1 MSVQNV
7 TFSAWKATLP
17 QEVQTLPDET
27 LQQMFNSARGISNAG
42 IELEHTSS
50 PEGEDVDTQA
60 RSEAY
65 NSAVEEL
72 KQIKQQS
79 DEKQQSQ
86 LEKSAKTE
94 AGEYAPTT
102 LRSEE
107 RFLIERGLDASNKD
121 KAFYKNR
128 KARKE
133 VKKLVKDAIIDAFD
147 EKEIDYKK
155 KDVRKWTKAY
165 TESLE
170 TKDKVEHTRVFEKGS
185 EKRQFRRATEEED
198 LRLKKHNKRFI
209 KERNENLHGGETVKG
224 GASLHQG
231 AYEQISDTIG
241 ADLEANPNEIK
252 NITDDAALKRKE
264 RPARKEIK
272 KLGYDV
278 QKDGLKGVVGA
289 LVPALGAGIGAAAFP
304 TVAEAVAVATATVLD
319 PDGNVLANSSQTA
332 TDKKVSFNIR
342 GAGTAAAA
350 AGILAAAMFGGS
362 EDEHVL
368 NGTQI
373 DKVFEPSTEGKKFYE
388 TATFGKYNDSTKTI
402 LTAIDK
408 IEGLTDAQKTNILKI
423 ASGEDSREFLSSKE
437 LVAAY
442 MLAVDASHD
451 PSVLEEVTPEEEQ
464 CPPCET
470 DCDCESDIDTEPGIG
485 TDEDIDTEPGVSTDN
500 DIDTEPGVE
509 SDNDVVPTEDV
520 DGSDEVVKPEYNS
533 EITEEPIKEEV
544 PIETALPH
552 RSNELYGWNIAQEG
566 YYLENG
572 KPLTNKQIIEIIDVV
587 YTQNE
592 VRRKQDDGSTKYVIP
607 KTWILKN
614 EITLKDGTVVKLR
627 SYDELLKI
635 KGEKSGASEKVG
647 FDKNKNGTPATEYR
661 VVGTAYGFVIQ
672 KKEPD
677 AEDWTTVHTQPPTAN
692 YKNKQEALDAANK
705 KMEELKALD
714 EAQE

>member
-17 QEVQTLPDET
+17 QEVQALPEAT
-27 LQQMFNSARGISNAG
+27 LQQMFNSARGDTNAG
-42 IELEHTSS
+42 IEVEHVEV
-50 PEGEDVDTQA
+50 PEGEEVNTQA

-102 LRSEE
+102 LRPEE

-170 TKDKVEHTRVFEKGS
+170 LKDKVEHTRVFEKGS

-332 TDKKVSFNIR
+332 TDKDVSFNIR

-451 PSVLEEVTPEEEQ
+451 PSVLEEVTPEDP

-470 DCDCESDIDTEPGIG
+470 DCDCESDIDTEPTIG
-485 TDEDIDTEPGVSTDN
+485 TDTDIDTDVTP
-500 DIDTEPGVE
+500 DTE
-509 SDNDVVPTEDV
+509 SDV
-520 DGSDEVVKPEYNS
+520 DGIDQIDQVDEIDEVDIVKPEYNS

-566 YYLENG
+566 YYLDNG
-572 KPLTNKQIIEIIDVV
+572 KPLTNKQIKEIIDVV

-635 KGEKSGASEKVG
+635 KGEKSDASEKVG

-672 KKEPD
+672 KKEPG

-692 YKNKQEALDAANK
+692 YKSKQEALDAANK
-705 KMEELKALD
+705 KMEELKAQN

>member
-7 TFSAWKATLP
+7 TFNAWKATLP
-17 QEVQTLPDET
+17 QEAQALPDET
-27 LQQMFNSARGISNAG
+27 LQQMFNSARGDTNAG
-42 IELEHTSS
+42 IEVEHVEV
-50 PEGEDVDTQA
+50 PEGEEGNTQA

-133 VKKLVKDAIIDAFD
+133 VKKLVEDAIIDAFD

-209 KERNENLHGGETVKG
+209 KERNQNLHGGETVKG

-241 ADLEANPNEIK
+241 ADLEANPNEVK
-252 NITDDAALKRKE
+252 NVTDDAALKRKE

-278 QKDGLKGVVGA
+278 QKDGLKGAVGA

-332 TDKKVSFNIR
+332 TDKDVSFNIR

-373 DKVFEPSTEGKKFYE
+373 DKVFTPSVEGKKFYE
-388 TATFGKYNDSTKTI
+388 TATFGKYTDSTKTI

-408 IEGLTDAQKTNILKI
+408 IEGLTDEQKTNILKI

-470 DCDCESDIDTEPGIG
+470 DCDCESDIDTEPTIG
-485 TDEDIDTEPGVSTDN
+485 TDTDIDTDVTP
-500 DIDTEPGVE
+500 DTE
-509 SDNDVVPTEDV
+509 TDV
-520 DGSDEVVKPEYNS
+520 DGIDQIDQVDEIDEVDIVKPEYQS

-572 KPLTNKQIIEIIDVV
+572 KPLTNKQIKEIIDVV

-614 EITLKDGTVVKLR
+614 EITLKDGTVVKLKE
-627 SYDELLKI
+627 YEELLKI
-635 KGEKSGASEKVG
+635 KGEKSDASEKVG
-647 FDKNKNGTPATEYR
+647 FDKNRNGTPATEYR

-672 KKEPD
+672 KKEPGAD
-677 AEDWTTVHTQPPTAN
+677 DWTTVHTQPPTGN
-692 YKNKQEALDAANK
+692 YKSQQEALEAANK
-705 KMEELKALD
+705 KMEELKAQD
-714 EAQE
+714 GAQQ

>member
-17 QEVQTLPDET
+17 QEVQALPEAT
-27 LQQMFNSARGISNAG
+27 LQQMFNSARGDTNAG
-42 IELEHTSS
+42 IEVEHVEV
-50 PEGEDVDTQA
+50 PEGEEGNTQA

-278 QKDGLKGVVGA
+278 QKDGLKGAVGA

-408 IEGLTDAQKTNILKI
+408 IEGLTDEQKTNILKI

-451 PSVLEEVTPEEEQ
+451 PSVLEEVTPEDP
-464 CPPCET
+464 CPPCDENEDVDT
-470 DCDCESDIDTEPGIG
+470 DTDIDTEPTIG
-485 TDEDIDTEPGVSTDN
+485 TDTDIDTDVTL
-500 DIDTEPGVE
+500 DTE
-509 SDNDVVPTEDV
+509 SDV
-520 DGSDEVVKPEYNS
+520 DGIDQIDQVDEIDEVNIVKPEYQS

-614 EITLKDGTVVKLR
+614 EIKLKDGTVVMLKE
-627 SYDELLKI
+627 YEELLKI

-672 KKEPD
+672 KKEPGAD
-677 AEDWTTVHTQPPTAN
+677 DWTTVHTQPPTKD
-692 YKNKQEALDAANK
+692 YKSQQEALEAANK
-705 KMEELKALD
+705 KMEELKAQD
-714 EAQE
+714 EAQQ

>member
-17 QEVQTLPDET
+17 QEVQALPEAT
-27 LQQMFNSARGISNAG
+27 LQQMFNSARGISSAG

-50 PEGEDVDTQA
+50 PEGEEVDTQA

-241 ADLEANPNEIK
+241 ADLEANPNEVK

-272 KLGYDV
+272 KLGYNV
-278 QKDGLKGVVGA
+278 QKDGLKGAVGA

-332 TDKKVSFNIR
+332 TDKDVSFNIR

-408 IEGLTDAQKTNILKI
+408 IEGLTDEQKTNILKI

-470 DCDCESDIDTEPGIG
+470 DCDCESDIDTEPTIG
-485 TDEDIDTEPGVSTDN
+485 TDTDIDTDVTP
-500 DIDTEPGVE
+500 DTE
-509 SDNDVVPTEDV
+509 SDV
-520 DGSDEVVKPEYNS
+520 DEIDQIDQVDEIDEVDIVKPEYQS
-533 EITEEPIKEEV
+533 EITEQPIKEEF

-614 EITLKDGTVVKLR
+614 EITLKDGTVVKLKE
-627 SYDELLKI
+627 YEELLKI
-635 KGEKSGASEKVG
+635 KGEKSDASDKVG

-672 KKEPD
+672 KKEPG
-677 AEDWTTVHTQPPTAN
+677 AENWTTVHTQPPTKD
-692 YKNKQEALDAANK
+692 YKSQQEALEAANE

>member
-17 QEVQTLPDET
+17 QEVQALSDAT
-27 LQQMFNSARGISNAG
+27 LQQMFNSARGDTNAG
-42 IELEHTSS
+42 IEVEHVEV
-50 PEGEDVDTQA
+50 PEGEEVDTQERA
-60 RSEAY
+60 DRNNKAI
-65 NSAVEEL
+65 EEL
-72 KQIKQQS
+72 QKLKEQS
-79 DEKQQSQ
+79 DEKHNAQ
-86 LEKSAKTE
+86 LAKSAKTE

-133 VKKLVKDAIIDAFD
+133 VKKLVKDAIIEAFD

-165 TESLE
+165 TESLKL
-170 TKDKVEHTRVFEKGS
+170 KDKVEHTRVFEKGS

-264 RPARKEIK
+264 RPVRKEIK

-278 QKDGLKGVVGA
+278 QKGGLKGAVGA

-319 PDGNVLANSSQTA
+319 PDGNVLANLSQTA
-332 TDKKVSFNIR
+332 TDKDVSFNIR

-408 IEGLTDAQKTNILKI
+408 IEGLTDEQKTNILKI
-423 ASGEDSREFLSSKE
+423 ASGEDSRAFLSSKE

-442 MLAVDASHD
+442 MLAVDASRD

-470 DCDCESDIDTEPGIG
+470 DCDCESDIDTEPG
-485 TDEDIDTEPGVSTDN
+485 VSTDD

-520 DGSDEVVKPEYNS
+520 DGSDEVVRPEYNS

-566 YYLENG
+566 YYLDNG
-572 KPLTNKQIIEIIDVV
+572 KPLTNKQIKEIIDVV
-587 YTQNE
+587 YTQND
-592 VRRKQDDGSTKYVIP
+592 VRQQQADGSIKYIIP

-635 KGEKSGASEKVG
+635 KGEKSDASDKVG

-661 VVGTAYGFVIQ
+661 VVGTKYGFIIQ
-672 KKEPD
+672 KKEPN
-677 AEDWTTVHTQPPTAN
+677 AEEWTTVHTQPPTAN
-692 YKNKQEALDAANK
+692 YKSKQEALDAANK
-705 KMEELKALD
+705 EMEKIKAKE